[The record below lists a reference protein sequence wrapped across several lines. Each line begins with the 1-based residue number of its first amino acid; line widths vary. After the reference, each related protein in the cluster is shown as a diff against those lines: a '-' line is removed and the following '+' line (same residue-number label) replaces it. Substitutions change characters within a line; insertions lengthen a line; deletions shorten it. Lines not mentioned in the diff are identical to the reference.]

1 MCYDE
6 SMKNKTN
13 TPAVTLVQTNEDFK
27 MSLIIVSVG
36 VNLFVLT
43 TWMVAQLSSDY
54 AAQLA
59 TLI

>member
-1 MCYDE
+1 
-6 SMKNKTN
+6 MKNNTN
-13 TPAVTLVQTNEDFK
+13 TANITLAQTNEDFK

-43 TWMVAQLSSDY
+43 SWMVAQLSTEY

>member
-1 MCYDE
+1 
-6 SMKNKTN
+6 MKNKTN
-13 TPAVTLVQTNEDFK
+13 TTAVTLAQTNEDFK
-27 MSLIIVSVG
+27 TSLIIVSVG
-36 VNLFVLT
+36 ANLFVLT